1 MKPQNLE
8 ETLVWYYITG
18 TYVLFFL
25 GAQYVVAPMLAYFL
39 VLYLVKKLWEQ
50 NEETPPEERISIP
63 LGVWI
68 WIVAM
73 LVMGLALVV
82 GHLEFNL
89 GTVKTIKSFVNSF
102 LRTWAL
108 LAVFPLI
115 GCLKIRPQLIYRA
128 ICILGIQTL
137 VLVPLS
143 YLLSVAGIP
152 MPLFTNYIFAKI
164 GGNSTRYYAATL
176 YISAEGATRL
186 SLFAPWSPALAL
198 IANVHIVLAEQEPDK
213 KLRYLAIIGNVAA
226 ILGSASR
233 LGLLCLIALPVIRFI
248 LVNLSRPSMQI
259 ALGISSF
266 VGGLFGSQLLLMAR
280 DFKDY
285 FDSRRAASSR
295 VRGIL
300 GRLAIDKW
308 RDAPIWGH
316 AVKSPEGPYVAAKMP
331 IGSHHTWFGA
341 LYLHGLV
348 GVIALAIPMIYSLLS
363 LFVKAQ
369 QSKIARTGLGII
381 LVMFIFSLAENLE
394 GLAFLYWPG
403 LMMLGIAF
411 KEKLSTVFA

>member
-18 TYVLFFL
+18 TYVLLFL
-25 GAQYVVAPMLAYFL
+25 GAQYIFAPMLAWFL
-39 VLYLVKKLWEQ
+39 VLYLIKKLWEQ
-50 NEETPPEERISIP
+50 TEETPVEERISIP

-68 WIVAM
+68 WIVSM
-73 LVMGLALVV
+73 LTIGLALVV

-89 GTVKTIKSFVNSF
+89 GTIKTIKSFVNAF

-137 VLVPLS
+137 VLVPVS
-143 YLLSVAGIP
+143 YLLSIAGVP
-152 MPLFTNYIFAKI
+152 MPLFTNHIFAKI
-164 GGNSTRYYAATL
+164 GGNITRYYAATL
-176 YISAEGATRL
+176 YLSEGGATRL

-198 IANVHIVLAEQEPDK
+198 AANIHIVLAEQEQNK

-233 LGLLCLIALPVIRFI
+233 LGLLCLISLPIIRLV
-248 LVNLSRPSMQI
+248 LVNLARPSMQI

-266 VGGLFGSQLLLMAR
+266 LAGLFGSQLLLMAKN
-280 DFKDY
+280 FKDY

-295 VRGIL
+295 VRNIL

-308 RDAPIWGH
+308 HEAPIWGH
-316 AVKSPEGPYVAAKMP
+316 AVKSPEGPYVAARMP

-348 GVIALAIPMIYSLLS
+348 GFIALAIPMLYTLISLLI
-363 LFVKAQ
+363 KAQ
-369 QSKIARTGLGII
+369 QSKIAQTGLALI

-411 KEKLSTVFA
+411 KEEFSPTFV

>member
-18 TYVLFFL
+18 TYILFFL
-25 GAQYVVAPMLAYFL
+25 GAQYIVAPLLAWFL

-50 NEETPPEERISIP
+50 TEETPLEERISIP

-68 WIVAM
+68 WIVSM
-73 LVMGLALVV
+73 LTMGLALVV
-82 GHLEFNL
+82 GHMDFNL
-89 GTVKTIKSFVNSF
+89 GTIKTIKSFINAF

-128 ICILGIQTL
+128 VCILGIQTL
-137 VLVPLS
+137 VLVPISYVLS
-143 YLLSVAGIP
+143 IAGVP
-152 MPLFTNYIFAKI
+152 MPLFTNSIFAKI

-176 YISAEGATRL
+176 YISAEGSSRL

-198 IANVHIVLAEQEPDK
+198 VANIHIVLANQEPDK
-213 KLRYLAIIGNVAA
+213 KLRYLAIIGNIAA

-233 LGLLCLIALPVIRFI
+233 LGLLCLISMPIIKFVLI
-248 LVNLSRPSMQI
+248 NLSRPSMQI
-259 ALGISSF
+259 VLGISSF
-266 VGGLFGSQLLLMAR
+266 FAGLFGSQLLTMAQN
-280 DFKDY
+280 FKDY
-285 FDSRRAASSR
+285 FDGRRAASSR
-295 VRGIL
+295 VRNIL

-308 RDAPIWGH
+308 HDAPIWGH
-316 AVKSPEGPYVAAKMP
+316 GLKSPEGPYVAAKMP
-331 IGSHHTWFGA
+331 IGSHHTWFAA

-348 GVIALAIPMIYSLLS
+348 GVIALAIPMFYSFIS
-363 LFVKAQ
+363 LFIKAQ
-369 QSKIARTGLGII
+369 QSKIAQTGLALI
-381 LVMFIFSLAENLE
+381 LVMFIFSFAENLE

-403 LMMLGIAF
+403 LLMLGIAL
-411 KEKLSTVFA
+411 KEKFSSAFT